1 VRTQP
6 IYATGATIY
15 EPPLACRAPERRIC
29 LNDRVSVPD
38 GRVGGV
44 IGFYCR
50 DVETVVVRFGPGD
63 SVEYPASD
71 LVIQAALSI

>member
-1 VRTQP
+1 MRTQG
-6 IYATGATIY
+6 IYATGSTIY
-15 EPPLACRAPERRIC
+15 EPPLVCQMPRRRIG

-38 GRVGGV
+38 GRTGSV

-63 SVEYPASD
+63 SVEYAPAD
-71 LVIQAALSI
+71 LVIQGTFTL